1 MVRKALILTILT
13 VGAIALTSCHRSRVQ
28 NPLAGLDSKQPDK
41 VLFDRAMDAMKKG
54 KYEVSRTVLQTLINT
69 YPDSEY
75 IARAKLAVGD
85 SWYAEGGSSGLSQ
98 AEIEFKDFI
107 TFFPN
112 VPEAAEAQ
120 LKVANIHYR
129 QMEKPDRDFTHA
141 RRAEDEYRN
150 LILQFPDSKLVPEA
164 KQRLR
169 QVQEVLAEREF
180 RIGRFYFLR
189 QSWPASIARLKTL
202 ADSYPLYS
210 QADEALYMLGNAFE
224 SEIDVTRRA
233 KGVNEVQKAKA
244 IDEFTNRAAEAYSH
258 LVSRYPVMERAE
270 DAKRRLQALGRP
282 VPTPTAEAIAQNRSE
297 FESRGE
303 TGTMGKMMGNFRR
316 APDMSQTA
324 KIGEPNLT
332 GTKDSSAPEFLRHV
346 QDTMLGK
353 TGGKESSAVSVE
365 TVGKGAP
372 PANQPAPRSDQGE
385 GQEQQ
390 GQAQEQQG
398 QTQQEQQGQTQ
409 EQPGQAK
416 EQPGA
421 QQAPSQEQELPGKA
435 AEQVQPNEQ
444 QPANSGIGELQTL
457 PQQGSPQQPAVQQ
470 SPPPAQPP
478 SGADNNPAQPPKQ
491 VNDAQTA
498 PPQGQA
504 EQTSEPAATDQAK
517 SDDQSSAATLNKKN
531 SSSSKKKKNKKVPPQ
546 S

>member
-1 MVRKALILTILT
+1 MSKYFMFRKALILSVLFLFSL
-13 VGAIALTSCHRSRVQ
+13 ALTSCHRSRVQ

-41 VLFDRAMDAMKKG
+41 VLFDRAMEAMKKG

-98 AEIEFKDFI
+98 AEIEYKDFI

-169 QVQEVLAEREF
+169 QVQEVLGEREF
-180 RIGRFYFLR
+180 RIGRFYYLR
-189 QSWPASIARLKTL
+189 QSWPAAIARLKTL
-202 ADSYPLYS
+202 TDSYPLYS
-210 QADEALYMLGNAFE
+210 QADEALYMLGNSYE

-244 IDEFTNRAAEAYSH
+244 IQEFTNRAAEAYSH
-258 LVSRYPVMERAE
+258 LVSRYPVMERAQ
-270 DAKRRLQALGRP
+270 DAKKRLQAMGRP
-282 VPTPTAEAIAQNRSE
+282 VPTPTAEAIAQNRAE
-297 FESRGE
+297 MESRGE
-303 TGTMGKMMGNFRR
+303 TGKMGAIMGNFRR

-324 KIGEPNLT
+324 KVGEPNLT

-353 TGGKESSAVSVE
+353 TGGGKESGTVSLE

-372 PANQPAPRSDQGE
+372 PANQPVPRSDQGQ
-385 GQEQQ
+385 GQGQQ

-398 QTQQEQQGQTQ
+398 QTQEQQSQNQ
-409 EQPGQAK
+409 EQPQ
-416 EQPGA
+416 
-421 QQAPSQEQELPGKA
+421 GKA
-435 AEQVQPNEQ
+435 AEQVQPQEQ
-444 QPANSGIGELQTL
+444 QPADSNIPELQPL
-457 PQQGSPQQPAVQQ
+457 PEQQPQQAPQQPTVPQ
-470 SPPPAQPP
+470 SPPQTQSPGASSNDP
-478 SGADNNPAQPPKQ
+478 SQPPKQ
-491 VNDAQTA
+491 VNDAV
-498 PPQGQA
+498 PQGES
-504 EQTSEPAATDQAK
+504 EQTSEPAAAEQQKSEDQG
-517 SDDQSSAATLNKKN
+517 SATTLNKKN
-531 SSSSKKKKNKKVPPQ
+531 SSSSKKKKDKKPPPQ